1 MFEHRN
7 YHNFF
12 IPANYLGLSTQN
24 LIMKKLSALVLSSI
38 LFACST
44 MNESANLQKWSLN
57 TEAGFRGISA
67 VSDDICWFSGA
78 EGQVYRIESSSNQI
92 INCSPNACKA
102 LDFRDIHAF
111 SASKAIILSAGLP
124 AVILLTEDG
133 GQHWQ
138 EVYRN
143 EKEGI
148 FFDALD
154 FWDVERG
161 IAFGDAI
168 GQALQIIETK
178 DGGMTWHAID
188 STLIPLAHPQQGGFA
203 ASGTALK
210 TYGDG
215 KVIIGLGGKEATVY
229 KSENYGKT
237 WNRQFAP
244 IDQGAPSK
252 GIFSFSFINEK
263 RILVVGGDY
272 LGDSLSKDCISISD
286 NGGYS
291 WRVSNE
297 SRISLKGKYLSNII
311 AIDEQQWFA
320 HSRFG
325 ACFTQD
331 AGRTW
336 QSFPFKYY
344 SGSLS
349 QNYIWLSG
357 PKGSLARISIADLK
371 QKPQTK

>member
-1 MFEHRN
+1 
-7 YHNFF
+7 
-12 IPANYLGLSTQN
+12 
-24 LIMKKLSALVLSSI
+24 MKKLFSFISFLVL
-38 LFACST
+38 LACADVQEPS
-44 MNESANLQKWSLN
+44 LIQKFLIS

-78 EGQVYRIESSSNQI
+78 EGQVYRVEAANNQI
-92 INCSPNACKA
+92 INCSPSGFGK

-133 GQHWQ
+133 GQNWQ

-154 FWDVERG
+154 FWDAKRG

-168 GQALQIIETK
+168 GKALQIIETK
-178 DGGMTWHAID
+178 DGGLSWHAID
-188 STLIPLAHPQQGGFA
+188 SNLIPLAYLQQGGFA

-210 TYGDG
+210 TYGAG
-215 KVIIGLGGKEATVY
+215 KVLIGLGGQEATVY
-229 KSENYGKT
+229 SSNNYGQSWVK
-237 WNRQFAP
+237 RKAP

-252 GIFSFSFINEK
+252 GVFSISFIDENQ
-263 RILVVGGDY
+263 IIMTGGDY
-272 LGDSLSKDCISISD
+272 QADSLSQDCISISKD
-286 NGGYS
+286 GGQT
-291 WRVSNE
+291 WQRANE
-297 SRISLKGKYLSNII
+297 SGISLKEKYLSNII
-311 AIDEQQWFA
+311 AINEKEWLA

-325 ACFTQD
+325 AYFTDD

-336 QSFPFKYY
+336 QSFPFQYY
-344 SGSLS
+344 SGSLAE
-349 QNYIWLSG
+349 NYIWLSG
-357 PKGSLARISIADLK
+357 PKGSLARISIADLRK
-371 QKPQTK
+371 AN